1 MLLFPI
7 IIKIAVAIG
16 VFWLISPKGKLTS
29 AVRWGRRVGASF
41 LVALIVAYPFVSY
54 SVNEWKVLA
63 LMVVFAWGAG
73 FAAGWLAGL
82 VVLRLRARQTD

>member
-1 MLLFPI
+1 MPFLPFL
-7 IIKIAVAIG
+7 IKIAVAIG

-29 AVRWGRRVGASF
+29 APRWGRRVAASV

-54 SVNEWKVLA
+54 SGQEWKV
-63 LMVVFAWGAG
+63 FAFMAAAGWGAG

-82 VVLRLRARQTD
+82 IVLRLKRAP

>member
-1 MLLFPI
+1 MPFFPI

-29 AVRWGRRVGASF
+29 AVRWGRRVAASF

-54 SVNEWKVLA
+54 SANEWKVFA
-63 LMVVFAWGAG
+63 LMVVFAWIAG

-82 VVLRLRARQTD
+82 VVLRLRDRRTG